1 MANVGNLFVNIS
13 GNTKGLTKSLGKAKR
28 SFQRFGKEVM
38 SALGD
43 GGSMS
48 GKAAKR
54 ASGMYGILGAEIAG
68 RRAQGDLKGAKQ
80 TQKMQAL
87 FKPGAEQHERY
98 TQAKARLV
106 TSATLGVLGLTVAGV
121 SMMASKALSQISSAK
136 AGAEKSKYLGPKGGE
151 IIAAE
156 LAIMKEDMKA
166 AQKESTSTAILKKTE
181 AELAGRKKAN
191 ESGGVDVSLFSDEV
205 QERLGTSLLS
215 MFGRIFEGDFTPLL
229 GGFSGGPKV
238 SVKNPPQT
246 AGAAPP

>member
-28 SFQRFGKEVM
+28 SIQGFGKEAM
-38 SALGD
+38 AAFGD
-43 GGSMS
+43 GGMSRKSAKKASSMFDVL
-48 GKAAKR
+48 GVKAA
-54 ASGMYGILGAEIAG
+54 GQQAE
-68 RRAQGDLKGAKQ
+68 GDLKGAKA
-80 TQKMQAL
+80 TNKLKAL

-98 TQAKARLV
+98 SQAKARMV

-136 AGAEKSKYLGPKGGE
+136 AGAEKFKYLGPKGGE